1 MVDKERCIYIIYI
14 RNDNERVPE
23 SMTNCAVIIPALN
36 PDRTLVNYINRL
48 KEAGLD
54 KIIVVNDGSGP
65 ESAPVFETVKETPG
79 CFLLEHEVN
88 KGKGQALRTAFEFF
102 LAEPEFEGFTGVVT
116 ADADGQ
122 HLPRD
127 TLKVAMELE
136 KHPDCL
142 ILGCRDFDSENVP
155 FKSKKGNKI
164 TSAVMKILFSRDV
177 SDTQTGLRGLGRRF
191 CRRCLDI
198 KGDRFEFEMNML
210 IEAVLEHSVVQVPIQ
225 TVYFHQNR
233 ATSFKAVKDSAKIYS
248 VIFAQFFKFCFASIS
263 SSVLDIALFSVI
275 SERLSAGLPQAKAI
289 FWAGIGA
296 RLISA
301 VYNYLIN
308 RKIVFRSGRN
318 VTYSIAKYAALA
330 ACIMFVSAFSVR
342 WLYTVLGIHETVI
355 KICVDVILFIFSF
368 KIQQLCVFEK

>member
-1 MVDKERCIYIIYI
+1 
-14 RNDNERVPE
+14 
-23 SMTNCAVIIPALN
+23 MTDCAVIIPALN
-36 PDRTLVNYINRL
+36 PDRTLLNYINQL
-48 KEAGLD
+48 QEAGLN
-54 KIIVVNDGSGP
+54 KIIVVNDGSSRECLP
-65 ESAPVFETVKETPG
+65 IFEKVKEIPG

-88 KGKGQALRTAFEFF
+88 KGKGRALRTAFRFF
-102 LAEPEFEGFTGVVT
+102 LDTPEFENFAGVVT

-122 HLPRD
+122 HLPQD
-127 TLKVAMELE
+127 TLRVAQELE
-136 KHPDCL
+136 KHPDSL

-164 TSAVMKILFSRDV
+164 TSAVMKILFSRDI
-177 SDTQTGLRGLGRRF
+177 SDTQTGLRGLGRQF

-210 IEAVLEHSVVQVPIQ
+210 IEAVLERNVVKVPIR

-233 ATSFKAVKDSAKIYS
+233 ATSFKAVKDSVKIYG
-248 VIFAQFFKFCFASIS
+248 VIFAQFFKFCFASLS
-263 SSVLDIALFSVI
+263 SSLLDISLFSVI
-275 SERLSAGLPQAKAI
+275 SRRLSTGLPQAKAI

-301 VYNYLIN
+301 VCNYLIN

-318 VTYSIAKYAALA
+318 VTYSVAKYAALA

-342 WLYTVLGIHETVI
+342 WLYTLLGIHETII
-355 KICVDVILFIFSF
+355 KICVDVILFVFSF
-368 KIQQLCVFEK
+368 KVQQMWVFEK